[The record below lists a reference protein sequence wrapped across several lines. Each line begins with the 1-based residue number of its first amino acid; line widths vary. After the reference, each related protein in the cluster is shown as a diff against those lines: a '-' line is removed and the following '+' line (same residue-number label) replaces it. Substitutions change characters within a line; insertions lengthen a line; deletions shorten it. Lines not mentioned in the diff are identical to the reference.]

1 MQLSPKSKIFCGE
14 KNNQNALATAEGFLL
29 TTNNRQPT
37 TNIMKST
44 IFKNFNEVT
53 EQKDI
58 LKILSDIKTGVY
70 QNAIT
75 YLRKSLADDKKE
87 AAERAKKSLPAFTP
101 SATFIGGRKM
111 EFLTNYNA
119 LMVLDIDKLEKEK
132 LQQCKTKIRMEDFV
146 FASFVSP
153 SGNGLKIFVKV
164 STDKEQHKETFL
176 KLQRYFEELLQVEID
191 KSGKDITR
199 LCFFSSDPELYL
211 NENASTFGC
220 HSEQREGTSCAAS
233 KKTNN
238 RQPTTDNQETIYEHC
253 VRFTEKK
260 IQFTEGNR
268 NNFVYALANNL
279 NRKGICAS
287 MALGY
292 ILADYGYDAKEVT
305 TTVQS
310 AYQNTAEHNT
320 DTFKPNPKKAKSER
334 LTSDRKNAGE
344 SPATKTGDG
353 NFSDE
358 KEEQPSYIDKLEN
371 FLNNRY
377 NFRYNTVL
385 GKLEFKTLKAYK
397 YKPMTDFTENSI
409 LREILKAKVKCSIN
423 SLRNLL
429 HSDYCEMFDPFEDY
443 FNNLPENPDETDHIE
458 LLADTITTTKQD
470 LWRTCFKKWFVA
482 MVACVLDEKQV
493 NQTVIV
499 FSGKQGLGKTTWMEK
514 LMPKQLKEY
523 IFSGTINPNN
533 KDTLIHLAECMLIN
547 LDELENLN
555 RSEIGSLKEII
566 TKTHI
571 RMRKAYGHN
580 NENMPRRASF
590 AGSVNTAQFL
600 NDTTGSR
607 RFLCFEVEHIE
618 YSHHIDISKVY
629 AQALQLHKS
638 GFRHWFNQEEIKEIN
653 ANNEQY
659 QLRSPEEE
667 LLLTW
672 FEPVE
677 KEVATHFLNASQIA
691 VRLAELSKINISDG
705 VVNKLGK
712 ALKKHGFLRLAKNKS
727 YVYAV
732 KEFSFEQV
740 EQRSKQKL
748 NSEKQNLE
756 TPKIPYRFA

>member
-1 MQLSPKSKIFCGE
+1 
-14 KNNQNALATAEGFLL
+14 
-29 TTNNRQPT
+29 
-37 TNIMKST
+37 MKST

-75 YLRKSLADDKKE
+75 YLRKSLADNKKE

-101 SATFIGGRKM
+101 SATFNGGRKM

-132 LQQCKTKIRMEDFV
+132 MQQCRTKIRMDDFV

-176 KLQRYFEELLQVEID
+176 KLQRYFEELLAVEID

-199 LCFFSSDPELYL
+199 LCFFSSDPEIFI
-211 NENASTFGC
+211 NENSAVFANEVKQSVET
-220 HSEQREGTSCAAS
+220 ENAIP
-233 KKTNN
+233 KKEIQTANSQVDYN
-238 RQPTTDNQETIYEHC
+238 ALYEHV

-268 NNFVYALANNL
+268 NNFVFALANNL
-279 NRKGICAS
+279 NRKGISEA

-292 ILADYGYDAKEVT
+292 ILADYGYDAREVT
-305 TTVQS
+305 TAVQS
-310 AYQNTAEHNT
+310 AYQNTTEHNT
-320 DTFKPNPKKAKSER
+320 DTFTPTKKSAKSAR
-334 LTSDRKNAGE
+334 SASDRKNSGE
-344 SPATKTGDG
+344 SPVTKTTDG

-358 KEEQPSYIDKLEN
+358 EEEQPSYIDKLEN

-377 NFRYNTVL
+377 NFRHNSVL
-385 GKLEFKTLKAYK
+385 GKLEYKTLKGK
-397 YKPMTDFTENSI
+397 SWKPITDFKENSI
-409 LREILKAKVKCSIN
+409 LREIQKAKVKCSIN

-429 HSDYCEMFDPFEDY
+429 HSDFCEMYDPFQDY
-443 FNNLPENPDETDHIE
+443 FENLVEYTGDKDHIE
-458 LLADTITTTKQD
+458 ELAMTITTTKPD
-470 LWRTCFKKWFVA
+470 LWKECFKKWFVA
-482 MVACVLDEKQV
+482 MVACVIDEKQT

-499 FSGKQGLGKTTWMEK
+499 FSGKQGLGKTTWIEK
-514 LMPKQLKEY
+514 LMPIELKQY

-555 RSEIGSLKEII
+555 KTEIGSLKELI

-607 RFLCFEVEHIE
+607 RFLCFELENIE
-618 YSHHIDISKVY
+618 YQHSVDINLCY
-629 AQALQLHKS
+629 AQAYKLYQS

-659 QLRSPEEE
+659 QIMSPEEE

-672 FEPVE
+672 YEPTT
-677 KEVATHFLNASQIA
+677 KENANAFLKTTEIA
-691 VRLAELSKINISDG
+691 VRLSIVANININDST
-705 VVNKLGK
+705 VNKLGK
-712 ALKKHGFLRLAKNKS
+712 ALKKHGFLRMAKNKT

-732 KEFSFEQV
+732 NALDVDEVDRRAKEKEQPP
-740 EQRSKQKL
+740 KDT
-748 NSEKQNLE
+748 SEVA
-756 TPKIPYRFA
+756 KIPYRFES

>member
-1 MQLSPKSKIFCGE
+1 
-14 KNNQNALATAEGFLL
+14 
-29 TTNNRQPT
+29 
-37 TNIMKST
+37 MKST

-58 LKILSDIKTGVY
+58 LKILADIKTGVY

-101 SATFIGGRKM
+101 SATFNGGRKM

-132 LQQCKTKIRMEDFV
+132 LQQCKTKIRMDGFV

-164 STDKEQHKETFL
+164 SSEKEQHKETFL
-176 KLQRYFEELLQVEID
+176 ELQRYFEEILAVEID

-199 LCFFSSDPELYL
+199 LCFFSYDPELYL
-211 NENASTFGC
+211 NENA
-220 HSEQREGTSCAAS
+220 EVYAS
-233 KKTNN
+233 GAKQSVHNENSNGKKTH
-238 RQPTTDNQETIYEHC
+238 NQQSTIYNDDLKYENA
-253 VRFTEKK
+253 VKFTENK

-268 NNFVYALANNL
+268 NNFVFALANNL
-279 NRKGICAS
+279 NRKGISES

-320 DTFKPNPKKAKSER
+320 DKFVPKEKSAKSER
-334 LTSDRKNAGE
+334 LTSDRKNSGE
-344 SPATKTGDG
+344 SSATKTDDG
-353 NFSDE
+353 NFSDD
-358 KEEQPSYIDKLEN
+358 EEETPSYIDKLEN

-429 HSDYCEMFDPFEDY
+429 HSDYCEMYDPFEDY
-443 FNNLPENPDETDHIE
+443 FNNLPENPDEIDYIE
-458 LLADTITTTKQD
+458 LLADTISTTKQD
-470 LWRTCFKKWFVA
+470 LWRICFKKWFVA

-499 FSGKQGLGKTTWMEK
+499 FSGKQGLGKTTWIEK
-514 LMPKQLKEY
+514 LMPKPLKEY
-523 IFSGTINPNN
+523 IFSGTINPSN

-555 RSEIGSLKEII
+555 KTEIGSLKEII

-607 RFLCFEVEHIE
+607 RFLCFEVENIE
-618 YSHHIDISKVY
+618 YTHQIDINKVY
-629 AQALQLHKS
+629 AQALKLHKS
-638 GFRHWFNQEEIKEIN
+638 NFRHWFNQEEIKDIN

-672 FEPVE
+672 FN
-677 KEVATHFLNASQIA
+677 VADRETANNFLTTTQIA
-691 VRLAELSKINISDG
+691 VVLSEKAKMNITDST
-705 VVNKLGK
+705 VHKLGK
-712 ALKKHGFLRLAKNKS
+712 ALKKHGYLRLKKSGVYAYAVFEKS
-727 YVYAV
+727 YDDVISENRESDVEKRIA
-732 KEFSFEQV
+732 ENLQQSSF
-740 EQRSKQKL
+740 
-748 NSEKQNLE
+748 
-756 TPKIPYRFA
+756 RF

>member
-1 MQLSPKSKIFCGE
+1 
-14 KNNQNALATAEGFLL
+14 
-29 TTNNRQPT
+29 
-37 TNIMKST
+37 MKST

-101 SATFIGGRKM
+101 SATFNGGRKM

-132 LQQCKTKIRMEDFV
+132 LQKCKTKIRMEDFV

-176 KLQRYFEELLQVEID
+176 KLQRYFEELLEVEID
-191 KSGKDITR
+191 KCGKDITR
-199 LCFFSSDPELYL
+199 LCFFSSDPEIFI
-211 NENASTFGC
+211 NENSQVFSENTPEEIC
-220 HSEQREGTSCAAS
+220 HSEQKRGIS
-233 KKTNN
+233 KHQNN
-238 RQPTTDNQETIYEHC
+238 PQADYDVLYEHA

-279 NRKGICAS
+279 NRKGISEA

-305 TTVQS
+305 TAVQS
-310 AYQNTAEHNT
+310 AYQYTAEHNT

-334 LTSDRKNAGE
+334 LTSDRKNSGE
-344 SPATKTGDG
+344 SPATKNPDG
-353 NFSDE
+353 NFSDDE
-358 KEEQPSYIDKLEN
+358 EEQPSYIDKLEN

-377 NFRYNTVL
+377 NFRYNQVL

-397 YKPMTDFTENSI
+397 YKPMTDFSENSI

-429 HSDYCEMFDPFEDY
+429 HSDYCEMYDPFEDY
-443 FNNLPENPDETDHIE
+443 FNNLPENSDETDYIE
-458 LLADTITTTKQD
+458 MLADTITTTKQE
-470 LWRTCFKKWFVA
+470 LWRICFKKWFVA

-590 AGSVNTAQFL
+590 AGSVNTSQFL

-618 YSHHIDISKVY
+618 YTHNIDIHKVY

-672 FEPVE
+672 FEPAE
-677 KEVATHFLNASQIA
+677 KNKAQYYFNTTQIA
-691 VRLAELSKINISDG
+691 NILSTKGGIAITETTVRKIG
-705 VVNKLGK
+705 M
-712 ALKKHGFLRLAKNKS
+712 ALKKHGFQRISKNKA
-727 YVYAV
+727 YVFPV
-732 KEFSFEQV
+732 ILKDFELV
-740 EQRSKQKL
+740 DLENKQ
-748 NSEKQNLE
+748 SGEPIPIPPQQE
-756 TPKIPYRFA
+756 KIPFRFDN

>member
-1 MQLSPKSKIFCGE
+1 MQ
-14 KNNQNALATAEGFLL
+14 
-29 TTNNRQPT
+29 
-37 TNIMKST
+37 ST
-44 IFKNFNEVT
+44 IFKNFNEVS
-53 EQKDI
+53 EQKDF
-58 LKILSDIKTGVY
+58 LKILEDIKSGTY
-70 QNAIT
+70 KNAIT

-101 SATFIGGRKM
+101 SATFKGGRKM

-132 LQQCKTKIRMEDFV
+132 LQQCKTKIRLDDFV

-153 SGNGLKIFVKV
+153 SGNGLKILVKV
-164 STDKEQHKETFL
+164 SSDKEQHKETFL
-176 KLQRYFEELLQVEID
+176 ELQRYFEELLQVEID

-199 LCFFSSDPELYL
+199 LCFFSYDPELYL
-211 NENASTFGC
+211 NINAEIFAPGSDENQQNLPP
-220 HSEQREGTSCAAS
+220 E
-233 KKTNN
+233 KPKTKS
-238 RQPTTDNQETIYEHC
+238 QKPTTDDTLLIYEHT
-253 VRFTEKK
+253 VRFTENKVR
-260 IQFTEGNR
+260 FEEGNR
-268 NNFVYALANNL
+268 NNFVFALANNL
-279 NRKGICAS
+279 NRKGISES

-305 TTVQS
+305 TAVQS

-320 DTFKPNPKKAKSER
+320 DTFQPKKTRVIDESKKNRSLSEV
-334 LTSDRKNAGE
+334 E
-344 SPATKTGDG
+344 VPPTKTPDG
-353 NFSDE
+353 NFSDDE
-358 KEEQPSYIDKLEN
+358 EEQPSYIDKLEM

-377 NFRYNTVL
+377 NFRYNNVL
-385 GKLEFKTLKAYK
+385 GKLEFKTLKATK
-397 YKPMTDFTENSI
+397 WKAMTDFAENSI

-429 HSDYCEMFDPFEDY
+429 HSDYCEMFDPFEVY
-443 FNNLPENPDETDHIE
+443 FESLPKNEDETDYIE
-458 LLADTITTTKQD
+458 MLADTITTTKQD

-499 FSGKQGLGKTTWMEK
+499 FSGKQGLGKTTWIEK

-523 IFSGTINPNN
+523 IFSGTINPSN

-580 NENMPRRASF
+580 NENLPRRASF

-618 YSHHIDISKVY
+618 YTHDIDINKVY
-629 AQALQLHKS
+629 AQALQLKED

-653 ANNEQY
+653 QNNEQY
-659 QLRSPEEE
+659 QLLSPEEE

-672 FEPVE
+672 FEPAT
-677 KEVATHFLNASQIA
+677 KENANAFYNASQIA

-740 EQRSKQKL
+740 EERTKQKF
-748 NSEKQNLE
+748 NTENQNFE
-756 TPKIPYRFA
+756 TPKIPYRFES

>member
-1 MQLSPKSKIFCGE
+1 MKTSIF
-14 KNNQNALATAEGFLL
+14 Q
-29 TTNNRQPT
+29 
-37 TNIMKST
+37 
-44 IFKNFNEVT
+44 NFNEVT
-53 EQKDI
+53 DTQPITKVLENI
-58 LKILSDIKTGVY
+58 
-70 QNAIT
+70 QNGLYKNQII

-87 AAERAKKSLPAFTP
+87 AAERIKKSLPAFTP
-101 SATFIGGRKM
+101 SATFKGGRKM
-111 EFLTNYNA
+111 EFLQEYNK
-119 LMVLDIDKLEKEK
+119 LICLDIDKLEKVK
-132 LQQCKTKIRMEDFV
+132 LTEVKAKAIKDEYIYAAFI
-146 FASFVSP
+146 SP
-153 SGNGLKIFVKV
+153 SGNGLKLFVKV
-164 STDKEQHKETFL
+164 DTEKENHKETFL
-176 KLQRYFEELLQVEID
+176 KLQRYFEELLAVEID

-199 LCFFSSDPELYL
+199 LCFVSFDPELFVNHSSTIFST
-211 NENASTFGC
+211 NEENQKLISNK
-220 HSEQREGTSCAAS
+220 HQS
-233 KKTNN
+233 KSKNH
-238 RQPTTDNQETIYEHC
+238 QSPTDNFDVIYEHA

-260 IQFTEGNR
+260 EKFVEGNR
-268 NNFVYALANNL
+268 NNFVFQLANNL
-279 NRKGICAS
+279 NRKGIPES

-292 ILADYGYDAKEVT
+292 ILADYGYDTKEVT
-305 TTVQS
+305 KAVQS

-320 DTFKPNPKKAKSER
+320 DTFKPNTKKAKSER
-334 LTSDRKNAGE
+334 LTSGRKNSGE
-344 SPATKTGDG
+344 SSAVKTADG
-353 NFSDE
+353 NFSDDE
-358 KEEQPSYIDKLEN
+358 EEQPSYIDKLEM

-385 GKLEFKTLKAYK
+385 GKLEFKTLKATK
-397 YKPMTDFTENSI
+397 WKPMTDFSENSI

-429 HSDYCEMFDPFEDY
+429 HSDYCEMYDPFEDY
-443 FNNLPENPDETDHIE
+443 FNNLPENSDETDYIE

-470 LWRTCFKKWFVA
+470 LWRVCFKKWFVA

-499 FSGKQGLGKTTWMEK
+499 FSGKQGLGKTTWIEK

-618 YSHHIDISKVY
+618 YTHNIDINKVY
-629 AQALQLHKS
+629 AQAVQLKED

-653 ANNEQY
+653 QNNEQY

-672 FEPVE
+672 FTPAE
-677 KEVATHFLNASQIA
+677 KDKAQYFFNTTQIA
-691 VRLAELSKINISDG
+691 QILSTRANININEAT
-705 VVNKLGK
+705 VRKLGM
-712 ALKKHGFLRLAKNKS
+712 ALKKHAFKKIVKNKV
-727 YVYAV
+727 YVYPIILHEYEEV
-732 KEFSFEQV
+732 DKDNKQFENPKSEIV
-740 EQRSKQKL
+740 ELQ
-748 NSEKQNLE
+748 
-756 TPKIPYRFA
+756 KIPFRF

>member
-1 MQLSPKSKIFCGE
+1 
-14 KNNQNALATAEGFLL
+14 
-29 TTNNRQPT
+29 
-37 TNIMKST
+37 MKST

-75 YLRKSLADDKKE
+75 YLRKSLADDKRE

-101 SATFIGGRKM
+101 SATFNGGRKM

-132 LQQCKTKIRMEDFV
+132 LQQCKTKIRMDDFV

-153 SGNGLKIFVKV
+153 SGNGIKIFVKV
-164 STDKEQHKETFL
+164 SSVAEQHKDTFL
-176 KLQRYFEELLQVEID
+176 ALQRYFEELLQVEID

-199 LCFFSSDPELYL
+199 LCFFSYDPELYL
-211 NENASTFGC
+211 NENSEVFSDNPKIEDC
-220 HSEQREGTSCAAS
+220 HSEPKRGNS
-233 KKTNN
+233 KHQNN
-238 RQPTTDNQETIYEHC
+238 PQADYDVLYEHA

-268 NNFVYALANNL
+268 NNFVFALANNL
-279 NRKGICAS
+279 NRKGISES

-292 ILADYGYDAKEVT
+292 ILADFGYDAKEVT
-305 TTVQS
+305 TAVQS
-310 AYQNTAEHNT
+310 AYQNTTEHNT
-320 DTFKPNPKKAKSER
+320 DKFVPKEKSAKSVKS
-334 LTSDRKNAGE
+334 LSIQKNSGE
-344 SPATKTGDG
+344 LSVPKTDDG
-353 NFSDE
+353 NFSDDD
-358 KEEQPSYIDKLEN
+358 EEQPSYIDKLEM

-377 NFRYNTVL
+377 NFRYNNVL
-385 GKLEFKTLKAYK
+385 GKLEFKTLKATK
-397 YKPMTDFTENSI
+397 WKPMTDFTENSI

-429 HSDYCEMFDPFEDY
+429 HSDYCEMFDPFEVY
-443 FNNLPENPDETDHIE
+443 FENLPKNEDETDYIQQ
-458 LLADTITTTKQD
+458 LADTVTTTKQD

-607 RFLCFEVEHIE
+607 RFLCFEVENIE
-618 YSHHIDISKVY
+618 YTHNIDINKVY
-629 AQALQLHKS
+629 AQALKLHKEN
-638 GFRHWFNQEEIKEIN
+638 FRHWFNQEEIKEIN
-653 ANNEQY
+653 QNNEQY

-672 FEPVE
+672 FN
-677 KEVATHFLNASQIA
+677 VADRETANNFLTTTQIA
-691 VRLAELSKINISDG
+691 VVLSEKAKMNITDST
-705 VVNKLGK
+705 VHKLGK
-712 ALKKHGFLRLAKNKS
+712 ALKKHGYLRLKKS
-727 YVYAV
+727 GVYAYAV
-732 KEFSFEQV
+732 FEKCYDDVISENRESDVEKPIAENLQQSSF
-740 EQRSKQKL
+740 
-748 NSEKQNLE
+748 
-756 TPKIPYRFA
+756 RF

>member
-1 MQLSPKSKIFCGE
+1 
-14 KNNQNALATAEGFLL
+14 
-29 TTNNRQPT
+29 
-37 TNIMKST
+37 MKST

-101 SATFIGGRKM
+101 SATFNGGRKM

-132 LQQCKTKIRMEDFV
+132 LQKCKTKIRMDDFV

-164 STDKEQHKETFL
+164 SSDKVQHKETFL
-176 KLQRYFEELLQVEID
+176 ELQRYFEELLQVEID

-199 LCFFSSDPELYL
+199 LCFFSYDPELYL
-211 NENASTFGC
+211 NENAETFYPNTEKGSKEKKQNPKTENRT
-220 HSEQREGTSCAAS
+220 SEVAV
-233 KKTNN
+233 
-238 RQPTTDNQETIYEHC
+238 DNDTIYEHS

-268 NNFVYALANNL
+268 NNFVFALANNL
-279 NRKGICAS
+279 NRKGISES

-305 TTVQS
+305 TAVQS

-320 DTFKPNPKKAKSER
+320 DTFTPTKKSAKSAR
-334 LTSDRKNAGE
+334 FASDRKNYGE
-344 SPATKTGDG
+344 SPVTKTEDG

-358 KEEQPSYIDKLEN
+358 EEEQPSYIDKLEN

-377 NFRYNTVL
+377 NYRYNTVL

-429 HSDYCEMFDPFEDY
+429 HSDYCEMYDPFLDY
-443 FNNLPENPDETDHIE
+443 FNDLPDFVEEKDYIE

-470 LWRTCFKKWFVA
+470 LWRECFKKWFVA

-499 FSGKQGLGKTTWMEK
+499 FSGKQGLGKTTWIEK
-514 LMPKQLKEY
+514 LMPKPLKEY
-523 IFSGTINPNN
+523 IFSGTINPSN

-555 RSEIGSLKEII
+555 RTEIGSLKEII

-607 RFLCFEVEHIE
+607 RFLCFEVENIE
-618 YSHHIDISKVY
+618 YTHNIDINKVY
-629 AQALQLHKS
+629 AQAVSLYRS
-638 GFRHWFNQEEIKEIN
+638 EFRHWFNQEEIKEIN

-659 QLRSPEEE
+659 QMRSPEEE

-672 FEPVE
+672 FESAT
-677 KEVATHFLNASQIA
+677 KETAQYFLNTTQILQMITNRA
-691 VRLAELSKINISDG
+691 NLNISDAS
-705 VVNKLGK
+705 VTKLGK
-712 ALKKHGFLRLAKNKS
+712 ALRKHGYNRIMRNNS

-732 KEFSFEQV
+732 NFLDYEIVDHKNKDSGEPP
-740 EQRSKQKL
+740 KL
-748 NSEKQNLE
+748 SEKQTE
-756 TPKIPYRFA
+756 IPYRFPN

>member
-1 MQLSPKSKIFCGE
+1 
-14 KNNQNALATAEGFLL
+14 
-29 TTNNRQPT
+29 
-37 TNIMKST
+37 MKST

-53 EQKDI
+53 EQKEI

-75 YLRKSLADDKKE
+75 YLRKSLADNKTE

-101 SATFIGGRKM
+101 SATFNGGRKM
-111 EFLTNYNA
+111 EFLTNYNG

-132 LQQCKTKIRMEDFV
+132 LQQCKTKIRMDDFV

-176 KLQRYFEELLQVEID
+176 KLQRYFEDLLSVEID

-199 LCFFSSDPELYL
+199 LCFFSYDPELYL
-211 NENASTFGC
+211 NENAEVF
-220 HSEQREGTSCAAS
+220 AS
-233 KKTNN
+233 GAKQSVQTDSQTVKKTDN
-238 RQPTTDNQETIYEHC
+238 RKPTTNNQETIYEHS

-268 NNFVYALANNL
+268 NNFVFALANNL
-279 NRKGICAS
+279 NRKGISES

-292 ILADYGYDAKEVT
+292 ILADYGYDTKEVT
-305 TTVQS
+305 TAVQS
-310 AYQNTAEHNT
+310 AYSNTAEHNT
-320 DTFKPNPKKAKSER
+320 DKFIPKEKSAKSAR
-334 LTSDRKNAGE
+334 SASDKSNSGE
-344 SPATKTGDG
+344 SSVKILSDG

-358 KEEQPSYIDKLEN
+358 EEEQPSYIDKLEN

-377 NFRYNTVL
+377 NFRYNKVL

-429 HSDYCEMFDPFEDY
+429 HSDYCAMYDPFEVY
-443 FNNLPENPDETDHIE
+443 FENLPKYEDETDYITM
-458 LLADTITTTKQD
+458 LADTVTTTKQD

-514 LMPKQLKEY
+514 LMPTQLKEY

-607 RFLCFEVEHIE
+607 RFLCFEVENIE
-618 YSHHIDISKVY
+618 YTHNIDINKVY
-629 AQALQLHKS
+629 AQAVNLYKEN
-638 GFRHWFNQEEIKEIN
+638 FRHWFNQEEIKEIN
-653 ANNEQY
+653 TNNEQY

-672 FEPVE
+672 FN
-677 KEVATHFLNASQIA
+677 VADRETANNFLTTTQIA
-691 VRLAELSKINISDG
+691 VVLSEKAKMNITDST
-705 VVNKLGK
+705 VHKLGK
-712 ALKKHGFLRLAKNKS
+712 ALKKHGYLRLKKSGVYAYAVFEKS
-727 YVYAV
+727 YDDVISENRESDVEKPIA
-732 KEFSFEQV
+732 ENLQQFSF
-740 EQRSKQKL
+740 
-748 NSEKQNLE
+748 
-756 TPKIPYRFA
+756 RF

>member
-1 MQLSPKSKIFCGE
+1 
-14 KNNQNALATAEGFLL
+14 
-29 TTNNRQPT
+29 
-37 TNIMKST
+37 MKST

-58 LKILSDIKTGVY
+58 VKILSDIKTGVY

-75 YLRKSLADDKKE
+75 YLRKSLADNKKE

-101 SATFIGGRKM
+101 SATFNGGRKM

-132 LQQCKTKIRMEDFV
+132 LQQCKTKIRMDDFV

-199 LCFFSSDPELYL
+199 LCFFSSDPEIFI
-211 NENASTFGC
+211 NENSQVFSENPSEEIC
-220 HSEQREGTSCAAS
+220 HSEPKRGNS
-233 KKTNN
+233 KHQNN
-238 RQPTTDNQETIYEHC
+238 PQADYDVFYEHA

-260 IQFTEGNR
+260 IKFTEGNR
-268 NNFVYALANNL
+268 NNFVFALANNL
-279 NRKGICAS
+279 NRKGISEA

-292 ILADYGYDAKEVT
+292 ILADFGYDAKEVT
-305 TTVQS
+305 TAVQS

-320 DTFKPNPKKAKSER
+320 DTFKPHPKKAKSER
-334 LTSDRKNAGE
+334 LISDRKNAGE
-344 SPATKTGDG
+344 SSATKNPDG
-353 NFSDE
+353 NFSDDE
-358 KEEQPSYIDKLEN
+358 EEQPSYIDKLEM

-377 NFRYNTVL
+377 NFRYNKVL
-385 GKLEFKTLKAYK
+385 GKLEFKTLKATK
-397 YKPMTDFTENSI
+397 WKPMTDFSENSI

-429 HSDYCEMFDPFEDY
+429 HSDYCEMFDPFEVY
-443 FNNLPENPDETDHIE
+443 FENLSNNEDETDYITM
-458 LLADTITTTKQD
+458 LADTVTTTKQD

-590 AGSVNTAQFL
+590 AGSVNTSQFL

-618 YSHHIDISKVY
+618 YTHNIDINKVY
-629 AQALQLHKS
+629 AQALSLFAN

-653 ANNEQY
+653 QNNEQY

-672 FEPVE
+672 FAPAE
-677 KEVATHFLNASQIA
+677 KEKAQYFFNTTQIA
-691 VRLAELSKINISDG
+691 QILSTRANININEAT
-705 VVNKLGK
+705 VRKLGM
-712 ALKKHGFLRLAKNKS
+712 ALKKHGFKKIVKNKV
-727 YVYAV
+727 YVYPIILHEYEEV
-732 KEFSFEQV
+732 NKDTKQFENPKTEV
-740 EQRSKQKL
+740 LEQQ
-748 NSEKQNLE
+748 
-756 TPKIPYRFA
+756 KIPFRFDN

>member
-1 MQLSPKSKIFCGE
+1 
-14 KNNQNALATAEGFLL
+14 
-29 TTNNRQPT
+29 
-37 TNIMKST
+37 MKST
-44 IFKNFNEVT
+44 IFKNFNEVS
-53 EQKDI
+53 EQKDF
-58 LKILSDIKTGVY
+58 LKILEDIKSGTY
-70 QNAIT
+70 KNAIT

-101 SATFIGGRKM
+101 SATFKGGRKM
-111 EFLTNYNA
+111 EFLTNYNG

-132 LQQCKTKIRMEDFV
+132 LQQCKTKIRLDDFV

-153 SGNGLKIFVKV
+153 SGNGIKIFVKV
-164 STDKEQHKETFL
+164 SSVAEQHKDTFL
-176 KLQRYFEELLQVEID
+176 ALQRYFEELLAVEID

-199 LCFFSSDPELYL
+199 LCFFSYDPELYL
-211 NENASTFGC
+211 NINAEIFAPGSDENQQNLPP
-220 HSEQREGTSCAAS
+220 E
-233 KKTNN
+233 KPKTKS
-238 RQPTTDNQETIYEHC
+238 QKPTTDDTLLIYEHT
-253 VRFTEKK
+253 VRFTENKVR
-260 IQFTEGNR
+260 FEEGNR
-268 NNFVYALANNL
+268 NNFVFALANNL
-279 NRKGICAS
+279 NRKGISES

-305 TTVQS
+305 TAVQS
-310 AYQNTAEHNT
+310 AYQNTAEHIT
-320 DTFKPNPKKAKSER
+320 DTFQPKTKSAKSVQSVSIK
-334 LTSDRKNAGE
+334 TNSGE
-344 SPATKTGDG
+344 SSATKTNDG
-353 NFSDE
+353 NFSDDE
-358 KEEQPSYIDKLEN
+358 EEQPSYIDKLEM

-377 NFRYNTVL
+377 NFRYNKVL
-385 GKLEFKTLKAYK
+385 GKLEFKTLKATK
-397 YKPMTDFTENSI
+397 WKPMTDFSENSI

-429 HSDYCEMFDPFEDY
+429 HSDYCQIYDPFVAY
-443 FNNLPENPDETDHIE
+443 FENLTENEDETDYIE
-458 LLADTITTTKQD
+458 LLADTITTTRQD
-470 LWRTCFKKWFVA
+470 LWRICFKKWFVA

-499 FSGKQGLGKTTWMEK
+499 FSGKQGLGKTTWIEK

-523 IFSGTINPNN
+523 IFSGTINPSN

-618 YSHHIDISKVY
+618 YTHEIDINKVY
-629 AQALQLHKS
+629 AQALQLKED

-653 ANNEQY
+653 QNNEQY

-672 FEPVE
+672 FEPAD
-677 KEVATHFLNASQIA
+677 KNKAQYYFNTTQIA
-691 VRLAELSKINISDG
+691 NILSTKGGIAITETTVRKIG
-705 VVNKLGK
+705 M
-712 ALKKHGFLRLAKNKS
+712 ALKKHGFQRISKNKA
-727 YVYAV
+727 YVFPVILKDYDLV
-732 KEFSFEQV
+732 DLEN
-740 EQRSKQKL
+740 KQ
-748 NSEKQNLE
+748 SGEPIPIPPQQE
-756 TPKIPYRFA
+756 KIPFRFDN